1 MKRFFLSIL
10 VLVFS
15 CETSDDQV
23 ILDYQLEGEW
33 MLTEISCFCAF
44 DPEIDFTETRL
55 LFDVDTS
62 SVTVINDGNYQL
74 FKESGIYKYG
84 GQNNIISFPDETS
97 YQFEVKGSQLS
108 LIYLDEPNIA
118 DDEVAYYFRRP

>member
-1 MKRFFLSIL
+1 
-10 VLVFS
+10 
-15 CETSDDQV
+15 
-23 ILDYQLEGEW
+23 

-84 GQNNIISFPDETS
+84 GQNNILSFPDETS

-118 DDEVAYYFRRP
+118 DDEVAYYFKRP

>member
-1 MKRFFLSIL
+1 MKRFFLLIL

-23 ILDYQLEGEW
+23 ILDNQLEGEW

-84 GQNNIISFPDETS
+84 GQNNILSFPDETS
-97 YQFEVKGSQLS
+97 YQFEVKRSQLS
-108 LIYLDEPNIA
+108 LIYLDDPNIA
-118 DDEVAYYFRRP
+118 DDEVAYYFKRP

>member
-1 MKRFFLSIL
+1 MKRFFLLIL

-23 ILDYQLEGEW
+23 ILDYQVEGEW

-62 SVTVINDGNYQL
+62 SVTVINDGNNQL

>member
-1 MKRFFLSIL
+1 MKRFFLLIL
-10 VLVFS
+10 VLIFS

-23 ILDYQLEGEW
+23 ILDSQLEGEW

-55 LFDVDTS
+55 LFDIDNS

-84 GQNNIISFPDETS
+84 GQNNILSFPDETS

-118 DDEVAYYFRRP
+118 DDEVAYSFKRP